1 MRHLILLLIYTTSVS
16 LFSKNSVYH
25 FEGGSVLGEIVE
37 ANNTHVTFRR
47 ADDHQLF
54 RFLRSSLSLESRQAV
69 ELYHSVERYSS
80 IPRVPVP
87 LSDKTLRS
95 YTSYIDSLVISNL
108 KSLRIQPTMKASD
121 SVYVRRLYLTVIGR
135 IPTQAELIEFLND
148 RDSKKKDKLIQKLLD
163 SPGYANH
170 QINWFSNMLRIK
182 DRTQG
187 TNINVGVIYRK
198 WLMEAL
204 SSNKHYDDIVRELV
218 GSSGRLYDGGE
229 EISYYLR
236 DRGMQEDN
244 LSHTIR
250 IFLGTRLQ
258 CAMCHD
264 HPFDKWTQKE
274 FYEMTAFTSGVG
286 RVQVNDMAKK
296 AGKLNK
302 IIRSTESKNSG
313 IYNNWRNQVRDSLQ
327 FGIESN
333 GTGKIKLPKDFAES
347 NGKPGDVVTAKAIFT
362 PKPVL
367 DFNKEDPKSRI
378 ALAEWITSADNPRFT
393 TMISNRL
400 FKHVFG
406 AGLIEPIDTMM
417 DSTVPSNPKLMK
429 YLERLMVSVDYDM
442 KEYLR
447 ILLSTDLFQR
457 KSLKEDYK
465 SLEEYTFAGP
475 MLRRMT
481 GEQLWDSLVTLVYNN
496 IDSPERIP
504 GFGYDYSIIYER
516 YKDMSGEEI
525 YADFESLVDSN
536 PGERNFIR
544 ALAGSDTRQK
554 LRDRDL
560 VRSSY
565 LPSPAPGGHLIRQFG
580 GSDREQIDNS
590 NSEPNTTQVLN
601 LLNGFVEKNIVSS
614 KHADFIKLMQ
624 AEKSRSKQVENIF
637 MSILNRKPNGRELSD
652 LKGFLDESDPNGY
665 KHIAW
670 ILLNSHEFIFIQ

>member
-1 MRHLILLLIYTTSVS
+1 MKYILLISVLITITANAVNRIY
-16 LFSKNSVYH
+16 NYD
-25 FEGGSVLGEIVE
+25 GGSVNGEIVE

-47 ADDHQLF
+47 ESDHQLF
-54 RFLRSSLSLESRQAV
+54 RFKLSVLALESRQAV
-69 ELYHSVERYSS
+69 ELYHSTERYNT
-80 IPRVPVP
+80 IPTVATP

-108 KSLRIQPTMKASD
+108 KSLRVQPTMKASD

-135 IPTQAELIEFLND
+135 IPTRAELIEFLND
-148 RDSKKKDKLIQKLLD
+148 RDSKKKDKLIQKLLN

-170 QINWFSNMLRIK
+170 QINWFSDMLRVK
-182 DRTQG
+182 DKPQG
-187 TNINVGVIYRK
+187 VNINVGVIYRE
-198 WLMEAL
+198 WLMQAL
-204 SSNKHYDDIVRELV
+204 TSNKHYDDIVRELIA
-218 GSSGRLYDGGE
+218 SRGRLYDGGE

-286 RVQVNDMAKK
+286 RVQINDMAKK
-296 AGKLNK
+296 AGSLNK
-302 IIRSTESKNSG
+302 IIRSTESVNSG

-347 NGKPGDVVTAKAIFT
+347 NGEPGDTVHAKAIFT

-367 DFNKEDPKSRI
+367 DFKEKDPRSRMV
-378 ALAEWITSADNPRFT
+378 LAEWITSADNPRFT
-393 TMISNRL
+393 TMIANRL

-417 DSTVPSNPKLMK
+417 DSTLPGNPKLMK
-429 YLERLMVSVDYDM
+429 YLERIMVSVDYDM
-442 KEYLR
+442 KEYFR
-447 ILLSTDLFQR
+447 ILLNTDLFQR
-457 KSLKEDYK
+457 KSLKKDFK

-475 MLRRMT
+475 MVRRMT
-481 GEQLWDSLVTLVYNN
+481 GEQIWDSLVTLVYNN
-496 IDSPERIP
+496 IDAAERRP
-504 GFGYDYSIIYER
+504 GIGYDYNIIYER
-516 YKDMSGEEI
+516 YKDMSPEDI
-525 YADFESLVDSN
+525 YADFESLSESN
-536 PGERNFIR
+536 PGERNFMKAI
-544 ALAGSDTRQK
+544 AGSDANRGFSNRS
-554 LRDRDL
+554 LI
-560 VRSSY
+560 RSSY
-565 LPSPAPGGHLIRQFG
+565 LPYPAPGGHLIRQFG

-601 LLNGFVEKNIVSS
+601 LLNGFVEKNIISS
-614 KHADFIKLMQ
+614 KNADFIKLMQ
-624 AEKSRSKQVENIF
+624 AEKSRARQVENIF
-637 MSILNRKPNGRELSD
+637 MSILNRKPNSRELSD